1 MYFWNIEKLKEDIV
15 AGRFSEKDHF
25 IYLLMFVALA
35 AILTEA
41 ALNMGTRATIPNI
54 WDAVNSIGHILI
66 PVMGTFFAYE
76 ANGAREGKDFLGRYL
91 SIGFVMTIR
100 FLALLVPII
109 TAPIFYYMYA
119 FRGESA
125 VLMIVTTPLEVI
137 VFLAWLVFL
146 YVRICK
152 HIGDVKSS

>member
-15 AGRFSEKDHF
+15 AERFSEKD
-25 IYLLMFVALA
+25 
-35 AILTEA
+35 
-41 ALNMGTRATIPNI
+41 R
-54 WDAVNSIGHILI
+54 
-66 PVMGTFFAYE
+66 FAY
-76 ANGAREGKDFLGRYL
+76 
-91 SIGFVMTIR
+91 VMSIR